1 MELGLRVSTGIL
13 MDEQSGL
20 LPRIAATE
28 SGSLYTPMKS

>member
-1 MELGLRVSTGIL
+1 